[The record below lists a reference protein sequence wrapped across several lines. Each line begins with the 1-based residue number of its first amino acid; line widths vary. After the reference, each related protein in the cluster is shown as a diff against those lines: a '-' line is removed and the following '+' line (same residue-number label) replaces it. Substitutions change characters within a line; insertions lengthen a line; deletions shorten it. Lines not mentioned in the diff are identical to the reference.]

1 MSDYIP
7 FEIQSE
13 IIKNL
18 PVKSLLQFRSVSK
31 QWKSLIDSS
40 EFIKNYHIN
49 RPRHHL
55 LVSDKLGDV
64 RTYTLI
70 IDDNTF
76 PQQKFPLTAPE
87 SLNSI
92 RYASIFGSVNG
103 LLCFYCS
110 YGDVGFADIWNPSI
124 RKSVS
129 ILIPN
134 VLNDTN
140 GDRYTVIGFGVCPD
154 DTSDPKLVKINV
166 NATYTWVVEIFTL
179 STRVWQTVYRG
190 TPFKSCALTAD
201 HVFID
206 GIIYW
211 QTVGL
216 EEGLWPN
223 YIISFDLKREKFG
236 EVSLSERLSRAD
248 NLEVAK
254 VNESLGLL
262 EYYVKG
268 EMWVCSVWTKKD
280 GINKPF
286 TKIYTVKVEGKS
298 VLYSVLGFRNNGEV
312 VLEMQDDNDKGYV
325 VDVYEPSSGHISD
338 VGINDKYFGFSAVSY
353 METLLLLHESN
364 SIIR

>member
-1 MSDYIP
+1 MSAYIP

-18 PVKSLLQFRSVSK
+18 PVQSLLQFRCVSK

-49 RPRHHL
+49 RPRHHF
-55 LVSDKLGDV
+55 LVWDKLGDV
-64 RTYTLI
+64 RTCTSI

-76 PQQKFPLTAPE
+76 PQQKFPFTAPE

-92 RYASIFGSVNG
+92 RYASLLGSVNG
-103 LLCFYCS
+103 LLCFYRS

-124 RKSVS
+124 RKSVN

-134 VLNDTN
+134 VLKDTN

-166 NATYTWVVEIFTL
+166 NATYTWVVEVFTL

-201 HVFID
+201 QVFID

-211 QTVGL
+211 QSVGL
-216 EEGLWPN
+216 DEGLWPN

-236 EVSLSERLSRAD
+236 EVSLSERLSRAE

-262 EYYVKG
+262 EYYI
-268 EMWVCSVWTKKD
+268 D
-280 GINKPF
+280 
-286 TKIYTVKVEGKS
+286 
-298 VLYSVLGFRNNGEV
+298 GFRNNV
-312 VLEMQDDNDKGYV
+312 KLYAMKDDNDKGYALKFI
-325 VDVYEPSSGHISD
+325 ETIMGHLIEFLSSLIFAYDDGALLQGLGLSCSYHIQLDSKPTELMPTAL
-338 VGINDKYFGFSAVSY
+338 NGFQGCKLGQILIVLS
-353 METLLLLHESN
+353 
-364 SIIR
+364 SIWMASRFP